1 MTDST
6 VPKPR
11 FDKTINYGHIL
22 TAFTICVSLLGTGV
36 YQVQQ
41 NTQMRYQLAQ
51 IQSSV
56 DAFGPR
62 IGSLEASNQLNSE
75 RITNAAAS
83 MRSVREDFNATTN
96 ELRRADSL
104 LQTEIQTTK
113 IDIAGMR
120 ASIDSKERT
129 R

>member
-1 MTDST
+1 MTDSA

-56 DAFGPR
+56 DAYGPR

-83 MRSVREDFNATTN
+83 MRSMREDFNTTSN
-96 ELRRADSL
+96 DLRRVDGQ
-104 LQTEIQTTK
+104 LQNEIQTTK
-113 IDIAGMR
+113 IDIAGIR
-120 ASIDSKERT
+120 AGMDRSN
-129 R
+129 